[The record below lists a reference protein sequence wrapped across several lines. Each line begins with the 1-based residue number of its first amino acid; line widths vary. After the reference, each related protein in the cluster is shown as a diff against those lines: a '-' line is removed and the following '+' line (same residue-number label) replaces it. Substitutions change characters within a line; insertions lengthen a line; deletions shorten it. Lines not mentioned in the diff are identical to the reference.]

1 MSYEVLEISWFAVAL
16 FFVFPQVIVGIIISS
31 TPSGLDKAIE
41 YFEDVML
48 SLNGLL
54 TLSFIS
60 LLFAI
65 GITWYY
71 FLNHY
76 TFGMYLLPSF
86 ITVIG
91 ITMFILTNRIIS
103 RFMHSRLRLETQI
116 DISPEKE

>member
-1 MSYEVLEISWFAVAL
+1 MSYDVLEISWLAVAL

-31 TPSGLDKAIE
+31 TPSNLDDAIE

-48 SLNGLL
+48 PLNGLL
-54 TLSFIS
+54 TISFFS

-76 TFGMYLLPSF
+76 TVGMYLLPSF

-91 ITMFILTNRIIS
+91 TTMFILTNRIIS
-103 RFMHSRLRLETQI
+103 KFMHSRLRPETQI